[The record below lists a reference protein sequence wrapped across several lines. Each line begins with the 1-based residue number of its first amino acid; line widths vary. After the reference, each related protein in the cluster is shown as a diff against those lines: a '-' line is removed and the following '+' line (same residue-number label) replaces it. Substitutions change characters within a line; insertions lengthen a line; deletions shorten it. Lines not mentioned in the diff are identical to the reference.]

1 MVDPAT
7 MRRLIAR
14 KRDGEA
20 IERETL
26 LALIRSY
33 MSGVVDDAQTAAFL
47 MACVLRG
54 LNEAETAALTE
65 AFVASGDSLEL
76 RMDAPVVD
84 KHSSGGVADTTSLIV
99 VPLVAQCGV
108 RVAKLAGRALG
119 HTGGTLDKLE
129 AVPGVRTDL
138 EPARFL
144 AQLREIG
151 CVIAAQSDRFVPA
164 DKRIYALRDA
174 TATVP
179 SIGLIAASIVSKKIA
194 GGADAIVYDV
204 KVGNGAFMRTPEQ
217 ARDLACLMVRSTQ
230 SFGRKAY
237 ALVTDMNEPLG
248 SSIGTML
255 EVIEARDFLRGT
267 RRDARLQTICVALA
281 RTMLRLADHPD
292 PDGAVAS
299 VLQSGA
305 GYTRLERMLAAQ
317 GAHPEALDAL
327 APFSQRRI
335 VAAPRTGFLSVIDA
349 PALGEAARDLE
360 DRNGPSAGIII
371 VARTGASLRAGEPL
385 AIVRGTPE
393 QDKEILAAFS
403 IADEPPPPRP
413 LIYLEVDGN
422 EL

>member
-1 MVDPAT
+1 MITRAT
-7 MRRLIAR
+7 IRRLIAR
-14 KRDGEA
+14 KRDGET
-20 IERETL
+20 IERESL

-33 MSGVVDDAQTAAFL
+33 MSGIVEDAQMAAFL

-65 AFVASGDSLEL
+65 AFVASGESLNIDL
-76 RMDAPVVD
+76 DAPVVD

-99 VPLVAQCGV
+99 VPLVAECGV

-138 EPARFL
+138 DPARFL
-144 AQLREIG
+144 AQLRETG

-217 ARDLACLMVRSTQ
+217 ARELACLMVRSTR
-230 SFGRKAY
+230 SFGKKAY

-248 SSIGTML
+248 SSIGTTL

-267 RRDARLQTICVALA
+267 RRDARLQTVCVALA
-281 RTMLRLADHPD
+281 RTMLRLAEHPD
-292 PDGAVAS
+292 PDGAIAP

-305 GYTRLERMLAAQ
+305 GYMRLERMLGAQ
-317 GAHPEALDAL
+317 GAQPGALDAL
-327 APFSQRRI
+327 TPFPQFRVLEATRS
-335 VAAPRTGFLSVIDA
+335 GFIHLIDA

-360 DRNGPSAGIII
+360 ERDGSAAGINTL
-371 VARTGASLRAGEPL
+371 ARTNAFVREGDPL
-385 AIVRGTPE
+385 AIVHGTPE
-393 QDKEILAAFS
+393 QDEAIRAAFT
-403 IADEPPPPRP
+403 ITEEPPAPRS
-413 LIYLEVDGN
+413 LLYLEVDGN
-422 EL
+422 DP